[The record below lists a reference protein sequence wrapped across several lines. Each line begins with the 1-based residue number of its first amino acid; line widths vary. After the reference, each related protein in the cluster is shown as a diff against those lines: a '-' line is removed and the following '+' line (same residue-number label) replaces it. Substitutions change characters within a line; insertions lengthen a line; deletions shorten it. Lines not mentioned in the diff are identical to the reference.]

1 MAFGELLTLAMLGMA
16 LAGMTG
22 AVLGVYA
29 LTCNR
34 VPGRWFARMV
44 RNPRLWGIGVLFMTA
59 SLAYI
64 SWVPLIIGLGITVTA
79 HTVRPTR

>member
-1 MAFGELLTLAMLGMA
+1 MMAFGELLTLAMLGMA
-16 LAGMTG
+16 LAGLTG
-22 AVLGVYA
+22 AVLGIYA

-59 SLAYI
+59 GFAYV
-64 SWVPLIIGLGITVTA
+64 SVLGLGIMVTA
-79 HTVRPTR
+79 HTVRLTR

>member
-16 LAGMTG
+16 LAGLTG
-22 AVLGVYA
+22 AVLGIYA

-59 SLAYI
+59 GFAYV
-64 SWVPLIIGLGITVTA
+64 SVLGLGIMVTA
-79 HTVRPTR
+79 HTVRLTR